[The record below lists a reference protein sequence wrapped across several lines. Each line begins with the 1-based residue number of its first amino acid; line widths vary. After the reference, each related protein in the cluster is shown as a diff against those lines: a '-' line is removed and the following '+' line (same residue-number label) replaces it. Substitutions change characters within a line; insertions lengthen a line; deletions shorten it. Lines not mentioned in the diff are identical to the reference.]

1 MFEPPLKPPNPVPEL
16 RNNADELLALLL
28 FVKGDT
34 GETHSVPSFWPG
46 FWQTQPH
53 TIQWFKDLLGPLIRQ
68 PVQDIFAGVSE
79 EMLSQLTEVNLKTDT
94 PLGLLK
100 MTTLLKVV
108 LWWTT
113 HSSEDSFRDTVL
125 EELDVIHRDF
135 NVAKEE
141 IGNTP
146 DNE

>member
-1 MFEPPLKPPNPVPEL
+1 MLKPMSPVRGL
-16 RNNADELLALLL
+16 LNNANDLQALLL

-34 GETHSVPSFWPG
+34 SETHSVPSFWPF
-46 FWQTQPH
+46 FWH
-53 TIQWFKDLLGPLIRQ
+53 THPKKIQWFTELLGPLICQ
-68 PVQDIFAGVSE
+68 PLQDIFAGVSA
-79 EMLSQLTEVNLKTDT
+79 EMLSQLTEVINLQTDT
-94 PLGLLK
+94 PLGMLK

-108 LWWTT
+108 IWWTT
-113 HSSEDSFRDTVL
+113 HSSEDSFCGDTVL
-125 EELDVIHRDF
+125 DELEVIHRDF